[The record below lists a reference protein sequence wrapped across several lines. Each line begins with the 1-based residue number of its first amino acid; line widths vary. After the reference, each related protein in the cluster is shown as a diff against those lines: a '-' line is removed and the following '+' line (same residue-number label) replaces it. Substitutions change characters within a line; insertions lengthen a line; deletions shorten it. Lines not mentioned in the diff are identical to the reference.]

1 MKSMGRVLKLLLI
14 FVAALVA
21 LAVIAVLVFALL
33 FDPNDYRDR
42 IAQAVEAQT
51 GREFVIE
58 GELGLS
64 VFPWL
69 AVEVGRTKLGNAEGF
84 GPEPFASFESAELSV
99 RLLPM
104 LLRREIEVGKARL
117 EGLDLQLA
125 VAADGRSNWQDLTEA
140 QETPDPAAPD
150 EDDGGPAS
158 LDIGSIEVVNASLT
172 YADAQAGT
180 TYRLQNL
187 NASTGT
193 IRPGDPVDFDAG
205 FDFAME
211 PDGTTGS
218 LDAAGTLTLGESTV
232 DLADVSVQGELAGET
247 PVHLELAM
255 PIVQM
260 NTGSGALK
268 VANVTIKGDVGGET
282 PLEFDLAAAAVEMDT
297 EAGSLTVAN
306 LSSRGQLAGET
317 PVAFSLSAPAIGV
330 DTEASRVSPGTL
342 DFSAFDV
349 KGNAAVEPFSYADEI
364 TPSATLH
371 IDAFSP
377 KSLMQALDI
386 EAPPTADPDAL
397 GKLVIDAHAAVGIDS
412 ITLDQLRM
420 KLDDTTFTGEFVM
433 PMDPAGRI
441 RFGLAADAINAD
453 RYMAPTDE
461 NAAPAADGEEPPLEI
476 PVDLIRELN
485 VAGSLT
491 IGEVLLG
498 GMSFSDVE
506 LVVDSADGRM
516 RIHPFTAGFFD
527 GRYEGD
533 IRIDASGDL
542 ASLSA
547 NEKISDVSL
556 APLAKAAFEQEN
568 ITGLLN
574 GTFQLSGRGNDM
586 SEIQKTLDGKLSF
599 ALADGAYEGVDVW
612 YQLRRARALFRKE
625 APPEPSLPPRTAFS
639 DVSATGTVTD
649 GVMRNEDF
657 VADLPFMRLT
667 GKGSVDLVAG
677 TIDYALTGN
686 VYDRPEGIGQ
696 TAQGEVADLAK
707 AVIPLK
713 VTGSLVEPK
722 IGIDV
727 DDMVKERAK
736 DELRERL
743 LEKLDDGEETTGE
756 GETEEKDPEDEAKDL
771 LKDKLRDLLDQ

>member
-1 MKSMGRVLKLLLI
+1 MGRVLKLLLI

-42 IAQAVEAQT
+42 IAQAVEERT

-117 EGLDLQLA
+117 EGLDLHLA
-125 VAADGRSNWQDLTEA
+125 VAADGRSNWQDLSEA
-140 QETPDPAAPD
+140 QETPDPAAPGED
-150 EDDGGPAS
+150 EGGPAS

-180 TYRLQNL
+180 TYRLNKL
-187 NASTGT
+187 NAATGS

-205 FDFAME
+205 FEFAME

-218 LDAAGTLTLGESTV
+218 LAAAGTLDLGETGV
-232 DLADVSVQGELAGET
+232 ELADVSAQGELTGET
-247 PVHLELAM
+247 PLKMELAM
-255 PIVQM
+255 PALQM
-260 NTGSGALK
+260 NTETGVLEIEEL
-268 VANVTIKGDVGGET
+268 TIKGQTGG
-282 PLEFDLAAAAVEMDT
+282 A
-297 EAGSLTVAN
+297 
-306 LSSRGQLAGET
+306 T

-330 DTEASRVSPGTL
+330 DTEASRISPGTL

-364 TPSATLH
+364 TPSANLH

-377 KSLMQALDI
+377 KSLMQALAI

-397 GKLVIDAHAAVGIDS
+397 GKLVIDAHAAVGTDS

-453 RYMAPTDE
+453 RYMAPADE
-461 NAAPAADGEEPPLEI
+461 NAAAAAEGEEPPLEI

-506 LVVDSADGRM
+506 LAVDSAEGRM

-533 IRIDASGDL
+533 IRIDASGEL

-547 NEKISDVSL
+547 NEKISAVSL
-556 APLAKAAFEQEN
+556 APLAKAAFEQDN

-574 GTFQLSGRGNDM
+574 GTFQLAGRGNDM

-599 ALADGAYEGVDVW
+599 ALADGAYEGVDIW

-713 VTGSLVEPK
+713 VTGTLVEPK

-756 GETEEKDPEDEAKDL
+756 GATEEKDPEEEAKDL

>member
-1 MKSMGRVLKLLLI
+1 MGRVLKLLLI

-42 IAQAVEAQT
+42 IAQAVEERT

-117 EGLDLQLA
+117 EGLDLHLA
-125 VAADGRSNWQDLTEA
+125 VAADGRSNWQDLSEA
-140 QETPDPAAPD
+140 QETPDPAAPGED
-150 EDDGGPAS
+150 EGGPAS

-180 TYRLQNL
+180 TYRLSKL
-187 NASTGT
+187 NAATGS

-205 FDFAME
+205 FEFAME
-211 PDGTTGS
+211 PDGTSGS
-218 LDAAGTLTLGESTV
+218 IAAAGTLDLGETGV
-232 DLADVSVQGELAGET
+232 ELADVSAQGELTGET
-247 PVHLELAM
+247 PLKMELAM
-255 PIVQM
+255 PALQM
-260 NTGSGALK
+260 NTETGVLEIEEL
-268 VANVTIKGDVGGET
+268 TIKGQTGG
-282 PLEFDLAAAAVEMDT
+282 A
-297 EAGSLTVAN
+297 
-306 LSSRGQLAGET
+306 T

-330 DTEASRVSPGTL
+330 DTEASRISPGTL

-377 KSLMQALDI
+377 KSLMQALAI

-397 GKLVIDAHAAVGIDS
+397 GNLLIDAHAAVGTDS

-453 RYMAPTDE
+453 RYMAPADE
-461 NAAPAADGEEPPLEI
+461 NAAAAADGEEPPLEI

-506 LVVDSADGRM
+506 LAVDSAEGRM

-533 IRIDASGDL
+533 IRIDASGEL

-547 NEKISDVSL
+547 NEKISAVSL
-556 APLAKAAFEQEN
+556 APLAKAAFEQDN

-574 GTFQLSGRGNDM
+574 GTFQLAGRGNDM

-599 ALADGAYEGVDVW
+599 ALADGAYEGVDIW

-713 VTGSLVEPK
+713 VTGTLVEPK

-756 GETEEKDPEDEAKDL
+756 GETEEKDPEEEAKDL